1 MSVAPVSDTP
11 GSAVPGDPLPHNRLS
26 RWLNRALVAVGE
38 ASAWIWLLVLAVV
51 LTNVFSRF
59 VLARGSIAL
68 EELSWHLFGAVLM
81 LSLAYAVVRDDHV
94 RVDVLREKFSL
105 RSQAI
110 IELLA
115 ILFLALPIV
124 VLMVDA
130 LLPFAYQSYLHNERS
145 QAPSGLPHRFIF
157 KSVLPIGLALVALA
171 LLSRAT
177 RCSTLLFNFP
187 RALVAPGHD
196 RDRGVHG
203 PDGAA

>member
-1 MSVAPVSDTP
+1 MSAAPVSETP
-11 GSAVPGDPLPHNRLS
+11 GSVAPGDPLPHNRLS
-26 RWLNRALVAVGE
+26 HWLDRALVAIGE

-51 LTNVFSRF
+51 LANVFSRF

-105 RSQAI
+105 RSQAM

-130 LLPFAYQSYLHNERS
+130 LVPFAYQAYIYDERS

-157 KSVLPIGLALVALA
+157 KSVFPLGLTLVALA
-171 LLSRAT
+171 LLSRAS
-177 RCSTLLFNFP
+177 RCSTFLFNFP
-187 RALVAPGHD
+187 RALAAPRHD
-196 RDRGVHG
+196 RDRVHAQ
-203 PDGAA
+203 P

>member
-1 MSVAPVSDTP
+1 MSAHPVSPSD
-11 GSAVPGDPLPHNRLS
+11 AVPAAHADALPHNKLS
-26 RWLNRALVAVGE
+26 YWLDKALVAVGE
-38 ASAWIWLLVLAVV
+38 CSAWIWLLVLAVV

-59 VLARGSIAL
+59 VMSRGSIAL
-68 EELSWHLFGAVLM
+68 EELSWHLFGAALM
-81 LSLAYAVVRDDHV
+81 LALAYAVVRDDHV
-94 RVDVLREKFSL
+94 RVDVLREKFTL

-115 ILFLALPIV
+115 ILILALPIV

-130 LLPFAYQSYLHNERS
+130 LVPFAYQSFVHGERS

-157 KSVLPIGLALVALA
+157 KSVLPLGLTLVALA

-187 RALVAPGHD
+187 RAFKAPSRD
-196 RDRGVHG
+196 RDRGHSQ
-203 PDGAA
+203 P

>member
-1 MSVAPVSDTP
+1 MSIDPVSPND
-11 GSAVPGDPLPHNRLS
+11 AVPANSGALPHNRFS
-26 RWLNRALVAVGE
+26 YWLDKALIAVGE
-38 ASAWIWLLVLAVV
+38 ASAWIWVLVLLVV

-68 EELSWHLFGAVLM
+68 EELSWHLFGAALM
-81 LSLAYAVVRDDHV
+81 LALAYAVVRDDHV
-94 RVDVLREKFSL
+94 RVDVLREKFTL

-115 ILFLALPIV
+115 ILILALPIV

-130 LLPFAYQSYLHNERS
+130 LIPFAYQAFIYNERS

-157 KSVLPIGLALVALA
+157 KSVLPLGLTLLALA
-171 LLSRAT
+171 LLSRAS

-187 RALVAPGHD
+187 RASMASMND
-196 RDRGVHG
+196 RDRGHSQ
-203 PDGAA
+203 P